1 MPPQNPFLRTVHS
14 AVSKVPGLLHT
25 YRKLKGVSRRDP
37 LITAAY
43 RKLFNYGRLRLP
55 SIDAELL
62 GPAAGSI
69 ELPVQYPLFAGE
81 DTPLIDLLFLLNLA
95 KGRRAK
101 RILEVGTYR
110 ARTTYALH
118 LNCPGAAIV
127 SYDIQVLDSA
137 YRQLL
142 GSKKNV
148 QLRHGPFAESAQ
160 ELRQEP
166 RYDFIFVDGSH
177 RMEDVI
183 NDSRLALELVSDDGI
198 IIWHDYRP
206 NDFFTDELRV
216 PEGLETLRP
225 SVAIFAVSTTMCAVH
240 LNCDRNGLSGL

>member
-1 MPPQNPFLRTVHS
+1 
-14 AVSKVPGLLHT
+14 
-25 YRKLKGVSRRDP
+25 LKEVSRQDP

-43 RKLFNYGRLRLP
+43 RKLFNQGRLKLP
-55 SIDAELL
+55 AIEAETL

-69 ELPVQYPLFAGE
+69 ELPIQYPLFAGE
-81 DTPLIDLLFLLNLA
+81 DAPLVDLLFLLNLA
-95 KGRRAK
+95 KGRRAQ

-118 LNCPGAAIV
+118 LNCPDATIV

-142 GSKKNV
+142 RNKTNV
-148 QLRHGPFAESAQ
+148 FLRHRSFADSAA
-160 ELRQEP
+160 ELRSEA

-177 RMEDVI
+177 RVEDVI
-183 NDSRLALELVSDDGI
+183 KDSRLALELVSDNGI
-198 IIWHDYRP
+198 IVWHDYRP

-216 PEGLETLRP
+216 PEGLEALRP
-225 SVAIFAVSTTMCAVH
+225 AVSIFAVNKTMCAVH
-240 LNCDRNGLSGL
+240 LKGDRNGASALRT